1 MTRFAKLLSA
11 ACVALLAS
19 ATAMRADTF
28 DIIGANGSTPPCSS
42 ASPCATVTLTTS
54 GDDATFKVSSL
65 DSGYVFDTFGF
76 NFSGSGSLSLVSS
89 SGEVSGASL
98 NGSGNEDGWGSF
110 DYNFHTGKSGGS
122 SGGDC
127 TVTGGAPSAG
137 CTFTFTVAATSSVT
151 ASEFEVNTSGSN
163 TPNLTF
169 FAGHMASNNN
179 SGYAGGTVRAQTPEP
194 SSLLLLGTGVLGSA
208 FLLRRRMKTAP
219 VNS

>member
-1 MTRFAKLLSA
+1 MRFAKFFA
-11 ACVALLAS
+11 LAS
-19 ATAMRADTF
+19 AALLVVAATAAHADTF
-28 DIIGANGSTPPCSS
+28 NIIGANGTTPPCSS
-42 ASPCATVTLTTS
+42 ISPCAQVTITTS

-110 DYNFHTGKSGGS
+110 DDNFHTGKSGGS

-127 TVTGGAPSAG
+127 TVTSGTPNAG
-137 CTFTFTVAATSSVT
+137 CTFMFTVAATSAVT
-151 ASEFEVNTSGSN
+151 ASEFEVYTSGSN
-163 TPNLTF
+163 IPAETY

-179 SGYAGGTVRAQTPEP
+179 SGYAGGTVPAPTPEP
-194 SSLLLLGTGVLGSA
+194 SSLLLLGTGVVGAAALV
-208 FLLRRRMKTAP
+208 RRRLAWTL
-219 VNS
+219 NR